1 MQAIPGPWSQLIR
14 EVLNLMSESRM
25 GEHLEWSSSR
35 GRDFQCVATALYLM
49 EKKDVL
55 TKTFPSPIVLDRWLQ
70 RVTPPAKVF
79 KERVVDTFCVFR
91 NLVLEK
97 THSKVFQ
104 KPSRVSPIEFV
115 MIAVLIDLYMTKY
128 TLSQLAIAISK
139 MRADVRQ
146 KHADVRANSRVTK
159 TLLAFIADKV
169 PGLMK
174 KPENGEKT
182 ALQDVRSMPPPSAP
196 RENGKRKRAR
206 GSSLESEGSDDAK
219 PLKSKVSPVKK
230 TARTVSGVA
239 SGSKAASPALS
250 KTSVDRMSVDRPP
263 TPQASSSRATG
274 PSIAAISGGSRLPA
288 KPASTV
294 TTMAST
300 PRPTGST
307 GMRNDRLA
315 AMRAAKAATS
325 GIKPQTPTP
334 TPPPRAPS
342 RQSTSDAS
350 MPPPSTM
357 STLTGVDMSAVQNAL
372 QRTTTGQ
379 MMVDAQ
385 SWPGQVP
392 QAQTQ
397 MSTVY
402 NQLHQQQQPQMQQ
415 YTQPTTSVD
424 PRMHPS
430 RQAAMGLP
438 TGMDQS
444 TLPPRG
450 APHPEQQPPYS
461 YQGPNA
467 GPYSGPPPPAGG
479 GAVPPRHR
487 DRVTRFD
494 WQSEAKTNGGGH

>member
-350 MPPPSTM
+350 MPPPLTM